1 MRIGQAGEKFRERRP
16 ALLRNKG
23 YRGINL
29 KRIWLSPENGKRM
42 SAVRQRSM
50 QRAGAMDESGT
61 RVEQMLFY
69 ERDYGGI
76 AYGDD
81 YDAAA
86 RKGGA
91 RRNARFCACP
101 ESARKLQQGQITGQM
116 EGQFSTSG
124 DAINLTYAIGGMFLF
139 HSVVP
144 VRWGSG
150 PTDIA

>member
-16 ALLRNKG
+16 ALLRNKW
-23 YRGINL
+23 YCRIHL
-29 KRIWLSPENGKRM
+29 ERIWLSPENGKRM
-42 SAVRQRSM
+42 NTMRQRSM
-50 QRAGAMDESGT
+50 QRAGAMNESGI

-69 ERDYGGI
+69 KRDYGGI

-81 YDAAA
+81 YNAAA
-86 RKGGA
+86 RKGNA
-91 RRNARFCACP
+91 RRNARFFACP

-116 EGQFSTSG
+116 KGQFSTSG
-124 DAINLTYAIGGMFLF
+124 DAVNLTSAIGGVFLF

-150 PTDIA
+150 PTGIA